1 MFLILKI
8 QRYLR
13 ISASLTIK
21 KIVRIKLFLW
31 KKTDDIFHIVDQ
43 IKVWKVPLKILAFF
57 YFWRNISVTTA
68 IILIVSLQDGTIYLW
83 CWVLSQRH
91 NPKGDFPSD
100 KFPSGN
106 FPSVQFPKRQLPKG

>member
-21 KIVRIKLFLW
+21 KIVRIKLVLW

-43 IKVWKVPLKILAFF
+43 IKVWKVPL
-57 YFWRNISVTTA
+57 
-68 IILIVSLQDGTIYLW
+68 
-83 CWVLSQRH
+83 
-91 NPKGDFPSD
+91 
-100 KFPSGN
+100 
-106 FPSVQFPKRQLPKG
+106 